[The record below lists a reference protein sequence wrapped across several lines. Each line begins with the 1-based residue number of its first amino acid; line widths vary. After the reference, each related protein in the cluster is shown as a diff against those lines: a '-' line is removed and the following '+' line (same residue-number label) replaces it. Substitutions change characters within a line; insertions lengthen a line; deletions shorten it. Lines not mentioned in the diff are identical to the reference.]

1 VEVVYVLGTMDIFQR
16 NHLISVRKYK
26 YLAERNG
33 VKPMKSRTKR
43 RFVYEQPNG
52 EREIGNIV
60 MRICVN
66 GGVLIKDVEIKYK
79 NQSFTVGLIQDEK
92 LFQQNVRGAH
102 YAPVYDSRAF
112 DYLAYRVVRR
122 GRSRFDN
129 RIVIAGPPRTGKS
142 TIACTWAKHVDP
154 DFSVDSVAFRLEDYK
169 KILHELPPA
178 DPENEKWPMAI
189 LDESGVDLYAK
200 DWATRMVKDMV
211 KVFQIVG
218 KKRLTM
224 MMCLPHR
231 NLLTKD
237 MRDEMHWWC
246 NTSVEDDELRGFC
259 EIRYAKPNP
268 WAAPYWNPLFGIV
281 YEELTGKWWGEY
293 EKKKDDF
300 IDDYTKQES
309 ATVPHRIQQLTDQR
323 NALIIELRK
332 DHSLRDIEKMT
343 GLDHGNIS
351 RIALQSRTTGSPL
364 PARKY

>member
-1 VEVVYVLGTMDIFQR
+1 ME
-16 NHLISVRKYK
+16 
-26 YLAERNG
+26 
-33 VKPMKSRTKR
+33 
-43 RFVYEQPNG
+43 
-52 EREIGNIV
+52 
-60 MRICVN
+60 
-66 GGVLIKDVEIKYK
+66 DVEIKYK
-79 NQSFTVGLIQDEK
+79 NKSFTVGMIQGEK

-142 TIACTWAKHVDP
+142 TIACTWAKRVDP
-154 DFSVDSVAFRLEDYK
+154 DFPVENVAFRLEDYK
-169 KILHELPPA
+169 QILNRLPPA
-178 DPENEKWPMAI
+178 NPVNEKWPMAI

-246 NTSVEDDELRGFC
+246 NTSVEDDELRGYC
-259 EIRYAKPNP
+259 EIRYAKPSP
-268 WAAPYWNPLFGIV
+268 WVGPYWNPLMGIV
-281 YEELTGKWWGEY
+281 YEELSGKWWDAY
-293 EKKKDDF
+293 EKMKDDF

-309 ATVPHRIQQLTDQR
+309 ANVPARVQKLLDQR
-323 NALIIELRK
+323 NAVILELRK
-332 DHSLRDIEKMT
+332 THSCRDIEKIT
-343 GLDHGNIS
+343 GLDSGNVS
-351 RIALQSRTTGSPL
+351 RIGMNVRTTGSPS
-364 PARKY
+364 PQARTRA